1 MKKAIWCVGCA
12 NENALLSVAMVTL
25 VSSSLRKLS
34 QKNCGKIQV
43 ELPTSIC
50 IKRKRTQQGIGSIYT
65 KHDKIYNRTEVN
77 TPSL

>member
-25 VSSSLRKLS
+25 VSSFLRKLS
-34 QKNCGKIQV
+34 ENSGKIQV
-43 ELPTSIC
+43 ELPSSIC

>member
-1 MKKAIWCVGCA
+1 MKKPIWCVGCA

-25 VSSSLRKLS
+25 WSSFLRKLS
-34 QKNCGKIQV
+34 ENSEKIQV
-43 ELPTSIC
+43 ELPPSIC
-50 IKRKRTQQGIGSIYT
+50 IKTKRTQQAIGSIYT